1 MLIAIDT
8 STDWTGIALFDGT
21 QILAEQVWR
30 GKHYQSVE
38 LVPAIQRMFVKANV
52 NPSQLTGV
60 GVATGP
66 GSFTGLR
73 IGMSVAKGIALAQ
86 KLPIAGI
93 PSLDVL
99 SLAQPGLRRPMI
111 AMIEL
116 GRGRFAWVRYIYK
129 DRVWQAEHE
138 IKLDDAKGIAATIK
152 SPTYVV
158 GDLNAETRQIM
169 GRKWKT
175 TQLASAALC
184 VRRPAVLAELAWQK
198 IKAEQADDPAT
209 LSPIYV
215 HTLSNVPNL

>member
-1 MLIAIDT
+1 MLLAIDT

-21 QILAEQVWR
+21 QILAEQIWR

-38 LVPAIQRMFVKANV
+38 LVPAIQRMFSKSNV
-52 NPSQLTGV
+52 TPAQLSGV

-73 IGMSVAKGIALAQ
+73 IGMSVAKGFALAC
-86 KLPIAGI
+86 KLPVVGI

-99 SLAQPGLRRPMI
+99 CAAQPGLRRPMI

-116 GRGRFAWVRYIYK
+116 GRGRFAWIRYVYK
-129 DRVWQAEHE
+129 NRDWQAEHD
-138 IKLDDAKGIAATIK
+138 IQLGDAKAIAATIK
-152 SPTYVV
+152 SPIYVV
-158 GDLNAETRQIM
+158 GDLNVETRQIL

-175 TQLASAALC
+175 TQLASAAAC

-198 IKAEQADDPAT
+198 IKAGQEDDPAL

-215 HTLSNVPNL
+215 HTLSNVPNV

>member
-21 QILAEQVWR
+21 QMLAEQVWK

-38 LVPAIQRMFVKANV
+38 LVPAIQRMFSKANLSP
-52 NPSQLTGV
+52 NQLTGV

-86 KLPIAGI
+86 KLPIVGI
-93 PSLDVL
+93 PSLDIL
-99 SLAQPGLRRPMI
+99 SSAQPGLRRPMI

-116 GRGRFAWVRYIYK
+116 GRGRFAWMRYTYK
-129 DRVWQAEHE
+129 NRAWQAENGLQ
-138 IKLDDAKGIAATIK
+138 LDDAKAIAQTIK
-152 SPTYVV
+152 SPIYVV
-158 GDLNAETRQIM
+158 GDLNTETRQIL

-175 TQLASAALC
+175 TQPAPASLC

-198 IKAEQADDPAT
+198 IKAGEADDPAV

-215 HTLSNVPNL
+215 HTLSNVPNV